1 MARKGW
7 MDCKKDGFKAGYI
20 TPFVNHVYY
29 NLFKQIY
36 KRFFIFYFFKK
47 GKKRIKSLFGS
58 QSLFAQQR
66 LKRGINVCRHL
77 ADTAV
82 NCVQYVVSIATVT
95 EKPLC

>member
-1 MARKGW
+1 MQGISLFCNVARKGW

-58 QSLFAQQR
+58 QSLFCTTTAQ
-66 LKRGINVCRHL
+66 
-77 ADTAV
+77 TW
-82 NCVQYVVSIATVT
+82 Y
-95 EKPLC
+95 